1 MTSIRLPYVQE
12 YRDRHGKVRRYFRRP
27 GFKRVTLPGTP
38 GSPQFMSAYEAALS
52 AERPSIGRKHKDG
65 TIGDL
70 VVSFYR
76 SAYFENLK
84 PRSQRV
90 YRLVLDKFSQE
101 DGHRLVRD
109 VLP

>member
-1 MTSIRLPYVQE
+1 MA
-12 YRDRHGKVRRYFRRP
+12 
-27 GFKRVTLPGTP
+27 
-38 GSPQFMSAYEAALS
+38 AYQSALS
-52 AERPSIGRKHKDG
+52 AECPSIGRKHKDG

-90 YRLVLDKFSQE
+90 YRLVLDKSSQE
-101 DGHRLVRD
+101 DGHCLALRYVCA
-109 VLP
+109 LP